1 MTSKEA
7 MLKALEVVAGYM
19 ADKKLVGM
27 DGTVDANGVKFKYQF
42 AKLKKDIDYDE
53 GDEE

>member
-1 MTSKEA
+1 MNEDK
-7 MLKALEVVAGYM
+7 MLKALEEVAGYM

-42 AKLKKDIDYDE
+42 AKLKKGIDYDE
-53 GDEE
+53 EDDK